1 MGTRFQILVFMCDV
15 FEKYNVH
22 LGVICTYLKLYLRK
36 IIILKVLEITH
47 IYDFCNF

>member
-22 LGVICTYLKLYLRK
+22 LGVY
-36 IIILKVLEITH
+36 VLIWSC
-47 IYDFCNF
+47 I